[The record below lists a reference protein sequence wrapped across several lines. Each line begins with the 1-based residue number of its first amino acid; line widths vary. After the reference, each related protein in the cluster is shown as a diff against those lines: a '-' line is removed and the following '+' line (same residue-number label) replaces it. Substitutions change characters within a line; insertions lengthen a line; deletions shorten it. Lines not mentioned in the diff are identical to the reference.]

1 MKQVITYKVFVL
13 VNNKWRLVE
22 SHSNLESA
30 QLQLRK
36 RKAAPNTTGIIIQ
49 DYANSKA
56 RS

>member
-1 MKQVITYKVFVL
+1 MKQVVTYKVFVL

-49 DYANSKA
+49 DYVNSKA

>member
-13 VNNKWRLVE
+13 VNNSWRLVE

-36 RKAAPNTTGIIIQ
+36 RKATPNTTGVIIQ
-49 DYANSKA
+49 DYVNSKLH
-56 RS
+56 S

>member
-13 VNNKWRLVE
+13 VNNSWRLIE

-36 RKAAPNTTGIIIQ
+36 RKATPNTTGIIIQ
-49 DYANSKA
+49 DYVNSKA